1 MFKRITAL
9 LLLSAVILTVLASCA
24 QDAKGGEDLPDLSA
38 ETTAEPVETKQQS
51 KLPSLNYDG
60 ANMRIKYFGYEDS
73 EMYDAVG
80 EHSGDVVTDAV
91 YNRNIRVADL
101 LNVKFEWLKGSDVWE
116 NFPEEV
122 RRSVMAGSDDF
133 DLVFMES
140 SQCFRLSLEGFFR
153 SFTGAPYIDYEAPWW
168 YTEFMNEAC
177 ITPDQRYFVTGA
189 FSLTTML
196 FASAVYFNK
205 TIYTDN
211 FGDPHDLYQKVL
223 DKKWTYDELI
233 RLSRAVYKDL
243 NGNNEI
249 DDGDLLGFYTHGQRT
264 VNYMSMSTGLT
275 YIQRDERGV
284 PVLDIYNDDTLKWVD
299 LLYTMC
305 FDTTVSLP
313 EPEMKAFLEE
323 RVLFYLMMLTNI
335 KEIRDTEFAWG
346 ILPYPTL
353 YEGMEFKSAA
363 GTVNGNSAV
372 VPTTADDAMFE
383 MCCAVLEALS
393 YDAYNN
399 VVPAWYEIALKH
411 KYADTEMDSKMV
423 DVIYD
428 SIYCPFIMIIDKYLN
443 LGSFFYNSVYQANVN
458 SSNFASFWEK
468 RKKSNLTQWDKM
480 MEKYFEMVEKTAAG
494 K

>member
-1 MFKRITAL
+1 MVKRIIAMLLMLAL
-9 LLLSAVILTVLASCA
+9 TVAVIASCA
-24 QDAKGGEDLPDLSA
+24 QNAPGGEGTSA
-38 ETTAEPVETKQQS
+38 APSETAQESETVPQS
-51 KLPSLNYDG
+51 KLPSLDYKG
-60 ANMRIKYFGYEDS
+60 ATVRVKYFGLQDS
-73 EMYDAVG
+73 ELYDAIG
-80 EHSGDVVTDAV
+80 EHSGDIVTDAV
-91 YNRNIRVADL
+91 YNRNVRVSEQ

-116 NFPEEV
+116 TFPEEV
-122 RRSVMAGSDDF
+122 RRSIMAGSDDF

-140 SQCFRLSLEGFFR
+140 SQCFRLMLDGYFK

-168 YTEFMNEAC
+168 YTEFMNEVC
-177 ITPDQRYFVTGA
+177 ITPDQRFFVTGA

-196 FASAVYFNK
+196 GASAVYFNK

-211 FGDPHDLYQKVL
+211 FGDPHELYQKVL

-233 RLSRAVYKDL
+233 RLSRSAYKDL

-249 DDGDLLGFYTHGQRT
+249 DDGDLMGFYTHGQRT
-264 VNYMSMSTGLT
+264 VNYLSMSTGLT
-275 YIQRDERGV
+275 YIKRDERGV

-313 EPEMKAFLEE
+313 EPDIKAFLEE
-323 RVLFYLMMLTNI
+323 RALFYIMMLSSINR
-335 KEIRDTEFAWG
+335 IRDSEFAWG

-353 YEGMEFKSAA
+353 YEGMEYKSAA

-372 VPTTADDAMFE
+372 VPTYASDEMFE

-423 DVIYD
+423 DIIYRT
-428 SIYCPFIMIIDKYLN
+428 IYCPFIMVIDKYLN
-443 LGSFFYNSVYQANVN
+443 LGSFFYNSVYQQKVN
-458 SSNFASFWEK
+458 SGNFVSYWQKVEKTNVKQWENMIK
-468 RKKSNLTQWDKM
+468 
-480 MEKYFEMVEKTAAG
+480 KYFEMVDRVTAG
-494 K
+494 

>member
-9 LLLSAVILTVLASCA
+9 LLSLAVVLAVLASCA
-24 QDAKGGEDLPDLSA
+24 QDSTGDVTTPETSA
-38 ETTAEPVETKQQS
+38 ETTIEESETKLQS
-51 KLPSLNYDG
+51 KLPKLDYQGTNV
-60 ANMRIKYFGYEDS
+60 RIKYFGYQDS

-80 EHSGDVVTDAV
+80 ELSGDVVTDAV
-91 YNRNIRVADL
+91 YNRNIRVADQ
-101 LNVKFEWLKGSDVWE
+101 LNVKFEWIKGSDVWE
-116 NFPEEV
+116 SFPEEI
-122 RRSVMAGSDDF
+122 RKSVMAGSDDF

-140 SQCFRLSLEGFFR
+140 SQCYRLSLEGFFK

-196 FASAVYFNK
+196 FASAMYFNK
-205 TIYTDN
+205 TIYNDN
-211 FGDPHDLYQKVL
+211 FGDPRELYQKVL
-223 DKKWTYDELI
+223 DKNWTYDELI
-233 RLSRAVYKDL
+233 RLSRGAYKDL
-243 NGNNEI
+243 NGNNEV
-249 DDGDLLGFYTHGQRT
+249 DDGDLMGFYTHGIRT
-264 VNYMSMSTGLT
+264 VNYLSMSTGLT

-305 FDTTVSLP
+305 FDKTVSLP
-313 EPEMKAFLEE
+313 ESNMKAFLEE
-323 RVLFYLMMLTNI
+323 RALFYLMMLTSIN
-335 KEIRDTEFAWG
+335 EIRESDFAWG

-353 YEGMEFKSAA
+353 YEGMDYKSAA

-372 VPTTADDAMFE
+372 VPTTADESMFE
-383 MCCAVLEALS
+383 ICCAVLEALS
-393 YDAYNN
+393 YDAYTN

-428 SIYCPFIMIIDKYLN
+428 SIYCPFIMVIDKYLG
-443 LGSFFYNSVYQANVN
+443 LGSFFYTSVYQAKVD
-458 SSNFASFWEK
+458 SGKFASYWEK
-468 RKKSNLTQWDKM
+468 VKKSNLSQWDKM
-480 MEKYFEMVEKTAAG
+480 IDKYFKMVEETKG
-494 K
+494 KQ